1 MLEGKSAKE
10 SVNSWKIPSY
20 ESNGPMCFFMVG
32 KYHVTFGFLRGTSLP
47 DPAGLLHGTGKNVRH
62 VKLHT
67 AEDVKEPALRK
78 LIEAAGRLNKK
89 EPMEKVM
96 KSKK

>member
-1 MLEGKSAKE
+1 
-10 SVNSWKIPSY
+10 
-20 ESNGPMCFFMVG
+20 
-32 KYHVTFGFLRGTSLP
+32 
-47 DPAGLLHGTGKNVRH
+47 
-62 VKLHT
+62 VKLRS

-78 LIEAAGRLNKK
+78 LLEAAARLNKK

>member
-1 MLEGKSAKE
+1 M
-10 SVNSWKIPSY
+10 
-20 ESNGPMCFFMVG
+20 
-32 KYHVTFGFLRGTSLP
+32 TFGFLRGTSLP
-47 DPAGLLHGTGKNVRH
+47 DPAGLLQRIGKNLRH
-62 VKLHT
+62 VKLRT
-67 AEDVKEPALRK
+67 TEDVKEPALRK

>member
-1 MLEGKSAKE
+1 
-10 SVNSWKIPSY
+10 
-20 ESNGPMCFFMVG
+20 
-32 KYHVTFGFLRGTSLP
+32 
-47 DPAGLLHGTGKNVRH
+47 VRH

-67 AEDVKEPALRK
+67 AEDVKEPAVRK

>member
-1 MLEGKSAKE
+1 
-10 SVNSWKIPSY
+10 
-20 ESNGPMCFFMVG
+20 
-32 KYHVTFGFLRGTSLP
+32 
-47 DPAGLLHGTGKNVRH
+47 

-96 KSKK
+96 KCKE